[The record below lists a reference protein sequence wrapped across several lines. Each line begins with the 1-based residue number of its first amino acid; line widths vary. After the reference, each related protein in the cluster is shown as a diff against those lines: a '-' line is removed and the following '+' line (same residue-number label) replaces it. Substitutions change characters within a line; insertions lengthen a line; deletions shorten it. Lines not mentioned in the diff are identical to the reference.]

1 MAAVKT
7 PPNHAKLT
15 GFSAN
20 NSADRYTESPLGG
33 GLSGQDMAELT
44 VLWSRVYGR
53 ILTEDEVLEIYRN
66 VKHLAE
72 TLI

>member
-1 MAAVKT
+1 MAAVKS
-7 PPNHAKLT
+7 PRNHAKMT

-20 NSADRYTESPLGG
+20 NSADRNTESPLGG
-33 GLSGQDMAELT
+33 GLSGQELADLT

-53 ILTEDEVLEIYRN
+53 TLTEDEVLEIYRN

>member
-33 GLSGQDMAELT
+33 GLSGQDLAELT

-53 ILTEDEVLEIYRN
+53 TLIENEVLEIYRN

>member
-33 GLSGQDMAELT
+33 GISGQDLAELT

-53 ILTEDEVLEIYRN
+53 TLTENEVLEIYRN